1 MTERA
6 AAGKWRV
13 SAKWIRKVKKRR
25 RETGSLERVSRNHGR
40 KTKPAEYRGVLRQ
53 LAETTPGAAPEELRE
68 RLPVRV
74 RIQTAADELRR
85 MKPAYKKNKY
95 PPPSKADLM
104 RQKSGGT
111 GKRR

>member
-1 MTERA
+1 MTEGA

-13 SAKWIRKVKKRR
+13 SAKWIQKIKKRR
-25 RETGSLERVSRNHGR
+25 RETGSLEQVAWNHGR

-53 LAETTPGAAPEELRE
+53 LAETTPCAAPEELRE
-68 RLPVRV
+68 QLPVRV
-74 RIQTAADELRR
+74 CIQTAANELRR
-85 MKPAYKKNKY
+85 MKPTYKRNKY